1 MADRETGC
9 FRPAV
14 SKEGEM
20 DLKQLQYFVASVDS
34 GSLKKASEILYT
46 SQPHVSKTI
55 KSLEAELQV
64 ELLKRKARG
73 VEVTKAGRKVYEHAC
88 RVLME
93 AGQIQNIQEEEEI
106 HILCVAANSSDCLA
120 HLFRCFY
127 TDQMQSGIH
136 ARYMECGTEEI
147 FRLVHRHQA
156 ELGFVY
162 VDEKQMIAF
171 RQMMEYRHL
180 AFEELWRAEPRLFA
194 GPKSPVYTAPSV
206 TMMELRNLDYV
217 QMQDEQ
223 DTLSIQLLQR
233 SEDYQYH
240 RRRGRVL
247 TTSSRSMLARM
258 VADTQLCSISCGF
271 CPELVGGGTIR
282 SIPIRG
288 TEGSII
294 FGCIR
299 RGRGVLSQEA
309 ESFAAGSHPV
319 PSQPNHH
326 PLIGLGGVN
335 DGPVN

>member
-1 MADRETGC
+1 
-9 FRPAV
+9 
-14 SKEGEM
+14 M

-88 RVLME
+88 RALIE
-93 AGQIQNIQEEEEI
+93 AGQIQNIQEEEEV
-106 HILCVAANSSDCLA
+106 HTLCVASNSSDPLA
-120 HLFRCFY
+120 RLFRNFY
-127 TDQMQSGIH
+127 TDQMKSGIRV
-136 ARYMECGTEEI
+136 RYMECGTEEI

-171 RQMMEYRHL
+171 RQMLEYRHL

-206 TMMELRNLDYV
+206 TMMELKDLDYV

-240 RRRGRVL
+240 RKRGCVL
-247 TTSSRSMLARM
+247 TTSSRSMLVRM
-258 VADTQLCSISCGF
+258 LADTQLCSISCGF
-271 CPELVGGGTIR
+271 CPELSREGAIR
-282 SIPIRG
+282 GIPIRG
-288 TEGSII
+288 TKGSIV
-294 FGCIR
+294 FGCVQR
-299 RGRGVLSQEA
+299 ERGILSQEA
-309 ESFAAGSHPV
+309 ESFMEYIKKHY
-319 PSQPNHH
+319 NK
-326 PLIGLGGVN
+326 LE
-335 DGPVN
+335 